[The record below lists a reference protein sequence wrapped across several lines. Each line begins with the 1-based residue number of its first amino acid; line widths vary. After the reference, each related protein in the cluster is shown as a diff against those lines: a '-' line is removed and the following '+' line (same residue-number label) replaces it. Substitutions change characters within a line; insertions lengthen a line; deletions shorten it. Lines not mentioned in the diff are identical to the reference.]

1 MKANNELVKY
11 KNNRIKKFMV
21 NIFNKIRSRYIS
33 SSLLDENIISMIH
46 QEFPN
51 EWEQIEVKELLE
63 DLLTRNHGLL
73 ETLDIRMLHKDMVG
87 LFSKPTL
94 ERIIT
99 DEQLQRNILELSQ
112 EELRTYAYLLNY
124 KVVDINDRI
133 GNLFPFVCKN
143 IDINELQ
150 TLNEEDRL
158 KAVSIILSNSE
169 FRLSN
174 LSELDDYYEKRRNMC
189 EEIINQPDIVKQE
202 YDKDLNSENEIS
214 NFPFELLYEMNQLS
228 DLDIV
233 KYAIVEAK
241 YGMSLEKAKLL
252 CSAFSKNVNEIEQS
266 EDTRIIREL
275 KAILKE
281 EDIKELRKIDLEED
295 SKNYVGTIN
304 IIPNLK
310 NAYIHKYQ
318 ETLYQIKEEDYIGS
332 QSIKLKGRKRADI
345 KIYNALGKNN
355 DKADFNMILT
365 SLGGIY
371 FLNHN
376 YDDLKNDWDRA
387 DKNHTISCSYIG
399 NDFLGVVYD
408 NYLLAFSDITENE
421 LLQSKNDDGA
431 TFDSAFY
438 HWYDLSE
445 SEFLTPQNQINSS
458 KIYNELLVERKTEKE
473 GILENRKPTYAVFMA
488 ETLADIQNTK
498 DERWKETKR
507 LAAQLDI
514 PIVVIDQTQCAKL
527 EFDKV
532 QEMIEL
538 VKREKR
544 MDLIPTIIHKIEN
557 NKAAPRGI
565 GKGIRDSIFSETK
578 IKKCL
583 EEMIGTI
590 MISDIDTFNQ
600 GIEQF
605 VKTTKELKKT
615 YEEHTEVDEK
625 CKTYDY
631 EDYINRLKIL
641 YTSRNGLN
649 GDGTIRTKE
658 RNIEEE
664 QLDTSYGEIDFHNQ

>member
-1 MKANNELVKY
+1 MNANNQLVKY
-11 KNNRIKKFMV
+11 KNNRIKKFVV
-21 NIFNKIRSRYIS
+21 NILNKIRGRYIS
-33 SSLLDENIISMIH
+33 SSLLDENVISMIH
-46 QEFPN
+46 QKFPN

-63 DLLTRNHGLL
+63 DLLTRNRGLL
-73 ETLDIRMLHKDMVG
+73 ETLDIRMLHKDMVS

-99 DEQLQRNILELSQ
+99 DEPLQRNILELSQ

-124 KVVDINDRI
+124 KVVDINERI

-150 TLNEEDRL
+150 TLNEADRL

-174 LSELDDYYEKRRNMC
+174 LNELDDYYEKRRNMC

-202 YDKDLNSENEIS
+202 YHKDLNSENEIS
-214 NFPFELLYEMNQLS
+214 HFPFDLLYEMNQLS

-266 EDTRIIREL
+266 EDTRIIHEL

-281 EDIKELRKIDLEED
+281 EDIKELRKIDLGED
-295 SKNYVGTIN
+295 FKNYVGTIN

-332 QSIKLKGRKRADI
+332 QSIKLKKRKKADI
-345 KIYNALGKNN
+345 KIYNALGKDN

-376 YDDLKNDWDRA
+376 YDDLKDDWDRA

-431 TFDSAFY
+431 TVDSAFY

-445 SEFLTPQNQINSS
+445 SEFLTPRNQINSS
-458 KIYNELLVERKTEKE
+458 KIYNELLLERKIEKD
-473 GILENRKPTYAVFMA
+473 G
-488 ETLADIQNTK
+488 
-498 DERWKETKR
+498 
-507 LAAQLDI
+507 
-514 PIVVIDQTQCAKL
+514 KL
-527 EFDKV
+527 
-532 QEMIEL
+532 
-538 VKREKR
+538 
-544 MDLIPTIIHKIEN
+544 
-557 NKAAPRGI
+557 
-565 GKGIRDSIFSETK
+565 
-578 IKKCL
+578 
-583 EEMIGTI
+583 
-590 MISDIDTFNQ
+590 
-600 GIEQF
+600 
-605 VKTTKELKKT
+605 
-615 YEEHTEVDEK
+615 
-625 CKTYDY
+625 
-631 EDYINRLKIL
+631 
-641 YTSRNGLN
+641 
-649 GDGTIRTKE
+649 
-658 RNIEEE
+658 
-664 QLDTSYGEIDFHNQ
+664 